1 MLIQKEEPQHTE
13 RTEHNIKENGKKPKM
28 LLSILQC
35 IEKSPTIK
43 IFYLKLSV
51 VPKLSKTWCQIHKQ
65 QG

>member
-1 MLIQKEEPQHTE
+1 MKD
-13 RTEHNIKENGKKPKM
+13 NGKKPGM

-35 IEKSPTIK
+35 IEKSPTKK

-51 VPKLSKTWCQIHKQ
+51 VQKLLKTWFQIYKR